1 MTSWQEEFEKV
12 KQQYDN
18 LPDDGTL
25 ETIGEL
31 ANKKKELITQ
41 LLKVVHLCA
50 SKVEHLCASSEID
63 ALMILT
69 TAANS
74 ICIRSDDPHAA
85 IDKICEM
92 MHIQAEICLKNE
104 ETEIE

>member
-1 MTSWQEEFEKV
+1 MTNWQEEFERI
-12 KQQYDN
+12 KQQYDT

-25 ETIGEL
+25 ETISEL
-31 ANKKKELITQ
+31 ADKKKHLIMQ
-41 LLKVVHLCA
+41 LLKCVA
-50 SKVEHLCASSEID
+50 AAASSEID
-63 ALMILT
+63 ALMILV

-92 MHIQAEICLKNE
+92 MHIQAEICLKNQ
-104 ETEIE
+104 ETDDDT